1 MRPALRLTFALS
13 TLTPLALAACN
24 ENAGGTATETGS
36 TGGASESASTEG
48 SSAPSTTDASTS
60 TASETGSSTGNASS
74 TGALGCP
81 QEPIACAREELLIA
95 PETLNATLGEPAQ
108 VILDLRPSSA
118 YADGHIPGALNLPAT
133 DAEATLTMQ
142 SFPLPI
148 DELVVCYCEGWSC
161 EQSEHLGKILQ
172 DQVGC
177 QQVRVLAG
185 GWLRWTERGG
195 PIERGKAE
203 DHG

>member
-1 MRPALRLTFALS
+1 MLVLSALACALGLVSIAFRSEEFPWFPDPSEAIAGSCELGSAPGEDGETGEAADALS
-13 TLTPLALAACN
+13 QVERISFREAVALV
-24 ENAGGTATETGS
+24 GDRGATFV
-36 TGGASESASTEG
+36 
-48 SSAPSTTDASTS
+48 DARS
-60 TASETGSSTGNASS
+60 
-74 TGALGCP
+74 P
-81 QEPIACAREELLIA
+81 ELFA
-95 PETLNATLGEPAQ
+95 E
-108 VILDLRPSSA
+108 
-118 YADGHIPGALNLPAT
+118 GHIPGALNLPAT

-161 EQSEHLGKILQ
+161 EQSELLGKILQ